1 MTGKADFTDEE
12 WHLVVQG
19 PPTAGMIVVTAQR
32 GGTFRETFSI
42 AKSYV
47 EARKQHGESA
57 LLDEIVSAKPELDRT
72 RYHSPE
78 ELRQHGLQHLRDAV
92 ALLESKAPAGRRGVP
107 AVYARPREQR
117 RRRPSRAR
125 QRRQRERRR
134 ARGDHRD
141 RGGARDGRDLTRGR
155 LYARFVP
162 RTTCPAE
169 ESDPPPPPRDTP

>member
-1 MTGKADFTDEE
+1 MTGKADFTEEE

-19 PPTAGMIVVTAQR
+19 PPTAGMIVLTAQR

-72 RYHSPE
+72 RFSSPE

-92 ALLESKAPAGRRGVP
+92 ALLESKAPGDIEAYRRFAVGLAGNV
-107 AVYARPREQR
+107 ADAHREHGNDDNE
-117 RRRPSRAR
+117 SEAERAAIT
-125 QRRQRERRR
+125 EI
-134 ARGDHRD
+134 A
-141 RGGARDGRDLTRGR
+141 GALG
-155 LYARFVP
+155 
-162 RTTCPAE
+162 TTA
-169 ESDPPPPPRDTP
+169 T

>member
-1 MTGKADFTDEE
+1 MTGKADFTEEE

-19 PPTAGMIVVTAQR
+19 PPTAGMIVLTAQR

-92 ALLESKAPAGRRGVP
+92 ALLESKAPGDVEAYRRFAVGLAGNV
-107 AVYARPREQR
+107 ADAHREHGNDDNA
-117 RRRPSRAR
+117 SEAERAAIT
-125 QRRQRERRR
+125 EI
-134 ARGDHRD
+134 A
-141 RGGARDGRDLTRGR
+141 GALG
-155 LYARFVP
+155 
-162 RTTCPAE
+162 TTA
-169 ESDPPPPPRDTP
+169 T

>member
-1 MTGKADFTDEE
+1 MTGKADFTDEQ

-78 ELRQHGLQHLRDAV
+78 ELREHGLQHLRDAI
-92 ALLESKAPAGRRGVP
+92 ALLESKAPADVE
-107 AVYARPREQR
+107 VYKRFALGL
-117 RRRPSRAR
+117 ANNVADAH
-125 QRRQRERRR
+125 RER
-134 ARGDHRD
+134 GNDQ
-141 RGGARDGRDLTRGR
+141 GASD
-155 LYARFVP
+155 
-162 RTTCPAE
+162 AE
-169 ESDPPPPPRDTP
+169 SAAIAEIATVLGAST